1 MRHGLFCR
9 QYRNSVWRFEPSPLG
24 GAEKIH
30 YFGTCNPAAQKKSII
45 LGRTTLQ
52 RRKNPL
58 FWDMQPCGAEKIHY
72 FCTCNPAAQKK
83 SIILGLAT
91 LQRRKNPLF
100 LYMQL
105 CGAEKIHYFCTCNPA
120 AQKKSIIFVHATLR
134 RRKNP
139 LFLYMQPRGAENP
152 EALLP
157 QTLGYAKRRS
167 ISVTETLPPK
177 TNQKK

>member
-1 MRHGLFCR
+1 MRHSLFCR

-24 GAEKIH
+24 GAENGH
-30 YFGTCNPAAQKKSII
+30 RFLTCNPAAQKKSII
-45 LGRTTLQ
+45 LGHATLR

-72 FCTCNPAAQKK
+72 FGTCNPTAQKK
-83 SIILGLAT
+83 SIILG
-91 LQRRKNPLF
+91 
-100 LYMQL
+100 
-105 CGAEKIHYFCTCNPA
+105 
-120 AQKKSIIFVHATLR
+120 HATLR
-134 RRKNP
+134 RRKSRGATAK
-139 LFLYMQPRGAENP
+139 QPCGAENP

-157 QTLGYAKRRS
+157 QTLEYAKRRS